1 MRKLIKILSGDF
13 GKDDTEILCYASDHH
28 EVYIESSKSRKDY
41 VVTCWFKGVID
52 GSLTKTMGTIAEAN
66 KLAADYAKRIEKI
79 AKPKRKPS
87 KKAVVVSSEL
97 DSCIQKSS
105 GKIEQK
111 LDSCIQK
118 SSGKIEQKLD
128 SCLQKSKNTK
138 KNKKNI
144 SNNETELHGGVRHG
158 AGRKPGQATKLMR
171 VPVRYEKHIRE
182 FIKQLVR
189 DECAREL
196 NLSEEQLDLL
206 ALPPKMQK

>member
-52 GSLTKTMGTIAEAN
+52 ENLTKTMGTIAEAN

-87 KKAVVVSSEL
+87 KKAVVVSSE
-97 DSCIQKSS
+97 
-105 GKIEQK
+105 

>member
-111 LDSCIQK
+111 LDSC
-118 SSGKIEQKLD
+118 
-128 SCLQKSKNTK
+128 LQKSKNTK